1 MSEDIPIDNLA
12 WLSAL
17 HVGRYVKCKMTCSM
31 KYDQKYSEFFSL
43 LYLLFGS
50 AVLNVLHGPAQFGT
64 VVSKENSR
72 SLYDPTMLR
81 CNFAIPSVNHLKEVV
96 YGYERC
102 INSGIISKSV
112 NMCKTDPN
120 KEFVLSCDGMHVS
133 QGSKGKIDGDVDLWG
148 AKGIP
153 NVHSA
158 AKHLAS
164 DIKSSQDLLQDTPK
178 IMLELRYL

>member
-17 HVGRYVKCKMTCSM
+17 HIGRYVKCKMTCSM

-72 SLYDPTMLR
+72 SLYDPTMLK
-81 CNFAIPSVNHLKEVV
+81 CNFTIPSVNHLQEVD
-96 YGYERC
+96 YGYERH
-102 INSGIISKSV
+102 INSGLISKSV
-112 NMCKTDPN
+112 DMCKTDAN
-120 KEFVLSCDGMHVS
+120 KESVLFLMVCVFHKDPRE
-133 QGSKGKIDGDVDLWG
+133 K
-148 AKGIP
+148 
-153 NVHSA
+153 
-158 AKHLAS
+158 
-164 DIKSSQDLLQDTPK
+164 
-178 IMLELRYL
+178 